1 LTEFEDCRS
10 QEPLQGVV
18 RFKIPAYLVDALPK
32 PRLWAGSRRGSVSQS
47 CRWRVSGCMAL
58 CTSSAKPGTSADLAH
73 RHDDEALAAE
83 CREWYEAYGQAV
95 YSNLRFHVSSA
106 DTAEDLT
113 AETFLKAI
121 RSLEQFD
128 SSKGSPRA
136 WIFKIAE
143 NTLRD
148 HLRRTRIRQ
157 HISLSHLRDLATEA
171 PSPEEHLLWEEQ
183 RLDSTRD
190 AAVFAWTCRRRS
202 ALERNHRK
210 VRWNAKIHLPEG
222 PIPSLGG
229 EDMMSHCLDVPKATF
244 QRAGSSKRSRSRNAT
259 SELHG
264 LYRAAHRVGYCKQ

>member
-1 LTEFEDCRS
+1 
-10 QEPLQGVV
+10 
-18 RFKIPAYLVDALPK
+18 
-32 PRLWAGSRRGSVSQS
+32 
-47 CRWRVSGCMAL
+47 MAL
-58 CTSSAKPGTSADLAH
+58 STSSAKPGTSADLAH

-83 CREWYEAYGQAV
+83 CREWYEAFGQAV
-95 YSNLRFHVSSA
+95 YSYLRFHVSSA

-148 HLRRTRIRQ
+148 HLRRSRIRR

-190 AAVFAWTCRRRS
+190 AAVFA
-202 ALERNHRK
+202 
-210 VRWNAKIHLPEG
+210 
-222 PIPSLGG
+222 
-229 EDMMSHCLDVPKATF
+229 
-244 QRAGSSKRSRSRNAT
+244 
-259 SELHG
+259 
-264 LYRAAHRVGYCKQ
+264 